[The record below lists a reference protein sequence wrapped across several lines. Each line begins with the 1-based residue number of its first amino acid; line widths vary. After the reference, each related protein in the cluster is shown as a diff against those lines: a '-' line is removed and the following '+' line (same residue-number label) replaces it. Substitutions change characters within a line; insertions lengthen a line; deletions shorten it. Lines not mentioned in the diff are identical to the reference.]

1 MLNVSVIGI
10 GNAGNQ
16 VAALAKQ
23 AGFSAMALN
32 SSDKDLSTV
41 KSVVTTLIVGDE
53 KGAGK
58 DRNTAKAFIKESI
71 REMLAEKYLDD
82 VLVGQDVVAI
92 VSSTGGGTGSGMAP
106 MLQAILSNMYP
117 QTHFIVVGILP
128 PVSESLAGQQN
139 SLEYLQ
145 EMKKTNPTY
154 MLYDNGKHEKLGTVS
169 MFHNVNNDIV
179 EDLKVIRGD
188 YQITTPYSSIDEK
201 DSMKIYQ
208 TPGRLVVAKASGF
221 REKDVDEQSIEQR
234 LINAVKS
241 GSQVEL
247 ETDRKVKRLGL
258 IVNLSQNIYET
269 MDATTPDIKKAFG
282 EPIEGFEHIAISD
295 QLESVAALL
304 MAGLN
309 FPDDRIVR
317 TMQKIE
323 EVQSKLTAR
332 KSSILDTIETESIAE
347 IRSDGEKSVPAMD
360 LDDILSG
367 Y

>member
-1 MLNVSVIGI
+1 MLKVSVIGI

-23 AGFSAMALN
+23 AGFDAMALN

-41 KSVVTTLIVGDE
+41 KSIVTTLVVGDE

-71 REMLAEKYLDD
+71 RELLAEKYLDD
-82 VLVGQDVVAI
+82 VLIGKDIVNI

-106 MLQAILSNMYP
+106 LLQAILSNMYP
-117 QTHFIVVGILP
+117 KTHFIVTGILP

-154 MLYDNGKHEKLGTVS
+154 MLYDNGKFEKLGTVS
-169 MFHNVNNDIV
+169 MFRNINSEIV
-179 EDLKVIRGD
+179 EDMKVIRGD

-201 DSMKIYQ
+201 DAMKIYQ
-208 TPGRLVVAKASGF
+208 TPGRLVIGRASGF
-221 REKDVDEQSIEQR
+221 REKDIDEQTIEQR
-234 LINAVKS
+234 IINAIKN

-258 IVNLSQNIYET
+258 IVNLSSGLYET
-269 MDATTPDIKKAFG
+269 MDGTVPEIKKAFG
-282 EPIEGFEHIAISD
+282 EPIEGFEHVAIGD
-295 QLESVAALL
+295 QVESNAILL
-304 MAGLN
+304 MSGLN
-309 FPDDRIVR
+309 FPDDRIVK

-323 EVQSKLTAR
+323 EVQSKLTASR
-332 KSSILDTIETESIAE
+332 TSILESIETDAIAE
-347 IRSDGEKSVPAMD
+347 MRKDSERKAPTME
-360 LDDILSG
+360 LDDILNG